1 MKEFVLKAAQG
12 GFAAGEAFLL
22 KPKKDGAQPAPRQKT
37 GDESARLDRAVA
49 ELRQELSAAAAKAK
63 GENAEIY
70 EAEGLLLDDKDFTGA
85 ARVMIEKDGLD
96 APAAVT
102 RAADQIAA
110 GLSGSGS
117 DYIRRRTD
125 DIKGLAD
132 RLLRILDGETQE
144 AVSKPAILVAE
155 ELSPAELSCLD
166 GSMLLGIVTAK
177 GAPTSHVAILAGSLG
192 IPYLYGSE
200 EAVEAVREGD
210 RLILDG
216 EKLTVNPDDA
226 AYAAAEEKARDSRQK
241 TDEAATAPADVQCR
255 TKIFANIKGPEDV
268 EALLASGAEGVGL
281 FRSEFLFLDR
291 ASAPT
296 EDEQFEAYRKVA
308 EAMAG
313 KEVVIRTMDI
323 GSDKN
328 PEWLKLP
335 EEKNPALGCRGLRAS
350 LCNEDLFRTQLRA
363 LLRAASAGNVSIMLP
378 MIISLWEVDTVRQ
391 LMDKYAK
398 ELEAE
403 KLPYKI
409 PPLGVMIETPAAA
422 MIADDLAEHVAFFS
436 IGTNDLTQ
444 YTLALDREAQG
455 LERYYTPLHEAVYRL
470 IQTTAKAAH
479 KKGIPTAVCGELAGN
494 PAAIERLIE
503 AGVDELSVA
512 VNKVQETRCLAAE
525 AEKRLSEERAGADT
539 IAAPA
544 DGELVPMKE
553 IPDPAFSTGTLG
565 ECVGILPDNGAVYA
579 PCSGTIVEI
588 ADTKHALTLSDPDGR
603 KLLIHLGINT
613 VSLNGR
619 PFTVYGKV
627 GDSVKQG
634 QKLAD
639 ADLDMIRAAG
649 LSPMV
654 IVVRCS

>member
-1 MKEFVLKAAQG
+1 MKEYHLNAAQT

-22 KPKKDGAQPAPRQKT
+22 KKDGAQPAPRQDA
-37 GDESARLDRAVA
+37 GGEGARLDRAVA
-49 ELRQELSAAAAKAK
+49 ALKQELSAAAAKAP

-85 ARVMIEKDGLD
+85 ARAMVEKDGLD
-96 APAAVT
+96 APTAVK
-102 RAADQIAA
+102 RAGEAVVA
-110 GLSGSGS
+110 GLSGSSS
-117 DYIRRRTD
+117 DYIRRRSD
-125 DIKGLAD
+125 DVKGLTD
-132 RLLRILDGETQE
+132 RLLGILGGAKQ
-144 AVSKPAILVAE
+144 AALSGPAILVAE
-155 ELSPAELSCLD
+155 ELSPAELSGLD
-166 GSMLLGIVTAK
+166 GSLLRGIVTAK
-177 GAPTSHVAILAGSLG
+177 GAPTSHVTILAGSLG
-192 IPYLYGSE
+192 IPYLYGSD
-200 EAVEAVREGD
+200 EAVAAIRDGD

-216 EKLTVNPDDA
+216 EKLTVDPDDA
-226 AYAAAEEKARDSRQK
+226 AYSAAEEKTRAAREKADCAK
-241 TDEAATAPADVQCR
+241 AAPADVKCR
-255 TKIFANIKGPEDV
+255 TKVRANIQGPEDV
-268 EALLASGAEGVGL
+268 EALLASGADGVGL

-296 EDEQFEAYRKVA
+296 EEEQLEAYRKVA

-313 KEVVIRTMDI
+313 REVVIRTMDI
-323 GSDKN
+323 GSDKI
-328 PEWLKLP
+328 PDWIKLP

-350 LCNEDLFRTQLRA
+350 LCNEELFRTQLRA
-363 LLRAASAGNVSIMLP
+363 LLRAAAAGNVSIMLP

-391 LMDKYAK
+391 LMEKYAK

-403 KLPYKI
+403 NLPYKI
-409 PPLGVMIETPAAA
+409 PPLGVMIETPAAV
-422 MIADDLAEHVAFFS
+422 MIADDLAERVAFFS

-455 LERYYTPLHEAVYRL
+455 LEKYYNPFHEAVYRL
-470 IQTTAKAAH
+470 VEITAKAAH

-494 PAAIERLIE
+494 PSAVERLID

-512 VNKVQETRCLAAE
+512 VAKVQETRRLAAE
-525 AEKRLSEERAGADT
+525 AEQRLSEEQAGAET
-539 IAAPA
+539 VAAPA
-544 DGELVPMKE
+544 DGVLVPMEE
-553 IPDPAFSTGTLG
+553 IPDPAFSAGTLG
-565 ECVGILPDNGAVYA
+565 ECIGILPDNGAVYA